1 MAVRVLKFDSDGFP
15 AQLVPSTDEIDVRG
29 VIIDSGAGT
38 GINMNGTKVTNLA
51 DGINPGDG
59 VNRSQLDSAVVTGG
73 VLKELLLHQNQLDD
87 TDGIYAAAAFYMAN
101 QPSTGDYLTLTDGT
115 TTRTYEF
122 GSLVTGDVQVTI
134 GATVADTMANLATA
148 ITGDAS
154 GAWDAVFEADS
165 LDEINAGGVV
175 AIYENTT
182 AAGDSTSRM
191 YGTFTTQ
198 ADAQVVEF
206 ASGGTVDTEYRGSTS
221 TTLSTTDPAE
231 GRFGIRRQQTALVD
245 GEMHD
250 NRSDNYL
257 YKWDDTTDTWLSMTG
272 PGAIPWA
279 TAGSGGGTK
288 GIVSADSDKGL
299 DIASGVLEVKVDDDG
314 IQFVG
319 GALARKG
326 WDKFTLTSGAGGV
339 TKGDPVYI
347 SANDTGLP
355 CDNSQSNTK
364 KFVGCSEDT
373 VAATNPFQ
381 VQQEGVLTGVTVAG
395 SPAAGDV
402 VWCDTPSGLTV
413 TLPTGSPKYR
423 LKIGVMKNAT
433 DLIIEPQYMGAL

>member
-1 MAVRVLKFDSDGFP
+1 LKFDSDGFP

-51 DGINPGDG
+51 DGVNPGDG
-59 VNRSQLDSAVVTGG
+59 VNRGQLDSAVVTGG
-73 VLKELLLHQNQLDD
+73 VLKELLLHQNQLND
-87 TDGIYAAAAFYMAN
+87 TDGIYAAEGFYLAA
-101 QPSTGDYLTLTDGT
+101 QPATGDYVTLTDGT

-134 GATVADTMANLATA
+134 GGTVAATMQNLATA

-165 LDEINAGGVV
+165 LDEINADGVV
-175 AIYENTT
+175 VIYENTT
-182 AAGDSTSRM
+182 AAGDSTSRIW
-191 YGTFTTQ
+191 GVFATP
-198 ADAQVVEF
+198 ANAQVLEF
-206 ASGGTVDTEYRGSTS
+206 ASGGTVDTEYRG
-221 TTLSTTDPAE
+221 TTTVNMPGSDPAE
-231 GRFGIRRQQTALVD
+231 GRFGMRRQQSALID

-257 YKWDDTTDTWLSMTG
+257 YKWDDTTDAWLSMTG
-272 PGAIPWA
+272 PGSIPWA
-279 TAGSGGGTK
+279 TAGSGGGIK

-299 DIASGVLEVKVDDDG
+299 DITSGVMEVKVDDDG

-319 GALARKG
+319 GSIARKG
-326 WDKFTLTSGAGGV
+326 VDKFTLTAGTGGV

-355 CDNSQSNTK
+355 VDNSTANTK
-364 KFVGCSEDT
+364 KFCGVSEDT
-373 VAATNPFQ
+373 VTATNPFQ
-381 VQQEGVLTGVTVAG
+381 VQQEGVLAGVTVAG

-413 TLPTGSPKYR
+413 TLPTGSPRYR
-423 LKIGVMKNAT
+423 LKIGIMKNAT
-433 DLIIEPQYMGAL
+433 DLIVEPQYMGAL